1 MEVIT
6 LDNIGI
12 IGAGKVGSSLGRY
25 FFSDEDYNLVGY
37 YSRSQDS
44 AIYAAKL
51 TNSAKFN
58 NLETL
63 VKKSN
68 IILITT
74 PDDSIKDIWDEI
86 SCLNIQNKIIGHCSG
101 SLSSDIFFDISSKGA
116 YGCSI
121 HPIMAISSKEYSYKV
136 LKDAFFTL
144 EGDNQALDFFEKLL
158 DKKNNKYKVLS
169 FSDKTE
175 YHLSSVFVS
184 NLFISLG
191 NISIDLMSKYGFSE
205 KDSLEALSSLIR
217 GNVESFIKNGTEKS
231 LTGPVERNDVE
242 TIKKHLGSVDG
253 RKREIYRLLS
263 LELLDIASRKN
274 ESKDY
279 TDLKYLL
286 DEKGL

>member
-1 MEVIT
+1 MN
-6 LDNIGI
+6 NIGI
-12 IGAGKVGSSLGRY
+12 IGAGKVGVSLGRY
-25 FFSDEDYNLVGY
+25 FFSDDEYNLVGY
-37 YSRSQDS
+37 YSQSQDS

-51 TNSAKFN
+51 TNTAKFN

-74 PDDSIKDIWDEI
+74 PDDSIKGVWDEI
-86 SCLNIQNKIIGHCSG
+86 SHLNIQNKIIGHCSG

-121 HPIMAISSKEYSYKV
+121 HPIMAISSKEDSYKV

-144 EGDNQALDFFEKLL
+144 EGDEAALIFFEKLL
-158 DKKNNKYKVLS
+158 NKKKNKYKILS
-169 FSDKTE
+169 FSDKTS
-175 YHLSSVFVS
+175 YHLASVFVS

-191 NISIDLMSKYGFSE
+191 NISVKLLSKYGFSE

-217 GNVESFIKNGTEKS
+217 GNVENFIKNGAEKS
-231 LTGPVERNDVE
+231 LTGPVERNDLETVVNHMGAVE
-242 TIKKHLGSVDG
+242 GKVRD
-253 RKREIYRLLS
+253 IYRLLS
-263 LELLDIASRKN
+263 LEALDIASKKN

-279 TDLKYLL
+279 TDLKNLL
-286 DEKGL
+286 EEKGL

>member
-1 MEVIT
+1 M
-6 LDNIGI
+6 DNIGI

-86 SCLNIQNKIIGHCSG
+86 SCLNIQNKIIGHFSG